1 MLNKAHVIEITK
13 VRKIDFMKARDSLA
27 VRYRE
32 ERVNWGEGGG
42 DRMVKIYFLK
52 LHANRPWLTLKSCSW
67 FNKVVYS
74 RPLIK
79 WTP

>member
-13 VRKIDFMKARDSLA
+13 VRKIDFMKARDSLV

-42 DRMVKIYFLK
+42 GTG
-52 LHANRPWLTLKSCSW
+52 W
-67 FNKVVYS
+67 
-74 RPLIK
+74 
-79 WTP
+79 